1 VTVLSRRDTA
11 DRRREAEEGFL
22 AATESLLS
30 EGHPYADLSVE
41 RIAARA
47 GRPRTAFYIYFRDRR
62 DLLMRLAEGVSS
74 QLYELSERWWRGRGG
89 ADDLR
94 PTLGEIMETYRDH
107 ASLLGAVIEA
117 SGYDERVSGFWRAVV
132 GRFIEATRAR
142 LIEEGESPDAAR
154 AKAFALCWMTER
166 TLYQQFV
173 GGAPH
178 EDPALLDALVDVW
191 QRSVY
196 DKPGNSKRR

>member
-1 VTVLSRRDTA
+1 VTVLARPDTA

-22 AATESLLS
+22 AATESLLA
-30 EGHPYADLSVE
+30 EGHPYAELSVE

-62 DLLMRLAEGVSS
+62 DLLMRLTERVTEL
-74 QLYELSERWWRGRGG
+74 LYEQSERWWSGSRG

-94 PTLGEIMETYRDH
+94 PTLGEIMDTYREH

-117 SGYDERVSGFWRAVV
+117 SGYDERVSGFWRAVI
-132 GRFIEATRAR
+132 GRFIEPTRKR
-142 LIEEGESPDAAR
+142 LVEEGETPDAAR

-178 EDPALLDALVDVW
+178 EDPAVLDALVDLW
-191 QRSVY
+191 GRGVY
-196 DKPGNSKRR
+196 GDRVAKEKR